1 MQSNELYNVPNY
13 VQLWPIDV
21 VTAAALLSWRTLI
34 SSTPPHESCCADNWS
49 DFFPSKY
56 TPYLLEIVITPR
68 ICPNFLLLMNQLVEW
83 CQMHTNALKTQK
95 MFPSSVLIQIMGS
108 TWFGST
114 RLDSAWLGLT
124 QLSLT
129 WIGLTRLRSA
139 GLILTQQISS
149 LEKIQIVQHRILLV
163 KSLLR

>member
-68 ICPNFLLLMNQLVEW
+68 ICPNFLLLMNQMTTGWMVS
-83 CQMHTNALKTQK
+83 NAHKCTQNSK
-95 MFPSSVLIQIMGS
+95 DVSFICPNTDYGLNMI
-108 TWFGST
+108 W
-114 RLDSAWLGLT
+114 LDSAR
-124 QLSLT
+124 LSLT
-129 WIGLTRLRSA
+129 WLDSTQLNLNRLDTARISWTHFDQIKPRSA
-139 GLILTQQISS
+139 AWRKFKLYSIGYF
-149 LEKIQIVQHRILLV
+149 
-163 KSLLR
+163 